1 MKVMSASYRKAIK
14 SGLNETQAINYES
27 YVRRKTRLPT
37 RDSERQKTYNAEF
50 AFESE
55 FPHVRERMEFKECE
69 QFVKRVLKSK
79 LWAQFVNDDMNMR
92 RINKAYRNVSLCEF
106 KSRSWSGMCF
116 GNVIKLDSHT
126 GTNKYVILHELA
138 HSAGFSKHDY
148 RFRWALLK
156 LVSRFLGQ
164 AEAKGLKKI
173 FREHKLRY
181 TPPTVKDPQAWL
193 KAARRAPGAIEPIPY
208 YEQIEGEQKCL

>member
-1 MKVMSASYRKAIK
+1 MTSYRKAIK
-14 SGLNETQAINYES
+14 AGLNETQAANYDD

-69 QFVKRVLKSK
+69 KFVKRVLKSK
-79 LWAQFVNDDMNMR
+79 LWSQFVNDDMKMR
-92 RINKAYRNVSLCEF
+92 RLQKAYRKVSLYEF
-106 KSRSWSGMCF
+106 KSKSWAGICY
-116 GNVIKLDSHT
+116 GNIIKLDSHS

-138 HSAGFSKHDY
+138 HAAGFNKHDY

-164 AEAKGLKKI
+164 AEAKGLKKA
-173 FREHKLRY
+173 FRDHKLRY
-181 TPPTVKDPQAWL
+181 TRPTVKDPQSWL
-193 KAARRAPGAIEPIPY
+193 KSSQRDTYMLYGYNGME
-208 YEQIEGEQKCL
+208 E